1 MKSKSYRVNFKKNP
15 RTDERAV
22 ETVVLPECVPPHAI
36 NRAICATL
44 VACMGYEFAS
54 DPIMVTSPITIHA
67 VECGI
72 PDDVKC
78 NESIDI
84 LV

>member
-1 MKSKSYRVNFKKNP
+1 MKQYRVNFKSNP
-15 RTDERAV
+15 RTDERNV
-22 ETVVLPECVPPHAI
+22 ETVELPDCVPFHAV

-54 DPIMVTSPITIHA
+54 DPIMVSSPVTIHA

-72 PDDVKC
+72 PDSVKDS
-78 NESIDI
+78 ESIDI